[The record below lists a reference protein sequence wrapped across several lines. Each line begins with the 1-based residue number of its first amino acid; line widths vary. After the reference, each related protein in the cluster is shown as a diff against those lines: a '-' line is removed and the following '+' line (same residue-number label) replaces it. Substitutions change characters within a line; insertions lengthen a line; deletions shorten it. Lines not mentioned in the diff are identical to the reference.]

1 MPILLDDAPLDVT
14 GHRLGDALQAA
25 QAQCDAEGRML
36 VEVRLNGNVVTGDA
50 LDEHAEKSIDNA
62 DLRLYSAD
70 PIALS
75 LSILNQIE
83 HRLADAEAMQQ
94 EAAELL
100 QRGESQAGLIKV
112 GAAVE
117 PWLQTQQAVLQSAAL
132 TGVTLDTLEVDG
144 KPLQACITELVTR
157 LKELRDLVNAKDTV
171 ALADVLQYEWPETT
185 QRWRSLVGVLKD
197 QIRDV

>member
-1 MPILLDDAPLDVT
+1 
-14 GHRLGDALQAA
+14 
-25 QAQCDAEGRML
+25 ML